1 MIPNLQTNSYF
12 AANEIFHTDL
22 VNVLWQQSLQFVTQD
37 KPNQS
42 GQWMLGISGMMI
54 IFVAGQ

>member
-1 MIPNLQTNSYF
+1 MKYV
-12 AANEIFHTDL
+12 FHTDL
-22 VNVLWQQSLQFVTQD
+22 DNVLQQQSLQFVTQD
-37 KPNQS
+37 KPHQS